1 MNCFNVSHSLNMYN
15 LTLIEYDFIF
25 QMRYEMMI
33 MSINLILLIML
44 IKVSGIKSSMG
55 QKTLSYQE
63 ENTQP
68 QIQLIDDKHQ
78 PLHDKHQP
86 LHDEHQP
93 LHDKH
98 QLLKDEMTR
107 SIIELLSDKKERK
120 AKQII
125 SELNLE
131 CNKKYLNRTYLY
143 PMKEKGIL
151 DSDEWFWK
159 LSYV

>member
-15 LTLIEYDFIF
+15 LTLIDYDFIF

-68 QIQLIDDKHQ
+68 QIQPIDDKHQ

-86 LHDEHQP
+86 LH
-93 LHDKH
+93 
-98 QLLKDEMTR
+98 DEMTR

>member
-15 LTLIEYDFIF
+15 LTLIDYDFIF

-68 QIQLIDDKHQ
+68 QIQPIDDKHQ
-78 PLHDKHQP
+78 PLQ
-86 LHDEHQP
+86 DEHQP
-93 LHDKH
+93 L
-98 QLLKDEMTR
+98 QDEMTR

>member
-1 MNCFNVSHSLNMYN
+1 MKEEMNCNNMYN
-15 LTLIEYDFIF
+15 LTLSQTQSIDYDFIF

-55 QKTLSYQE
+55 QKTLYYQE

-68 QIQLIDDKHQ
+68 QIQPQ
-78 PLHDKHQP
+78 
-86 LHDEHQP
+86 DEHQP
-93 LHDKH
+93 LQDEH
-98 QLLKDEMTR
+98 QPLQDEHQPLQDEMTI
-107 SIIELLSDKKERK
+107 SIIKLLSDKKEMK

-151 DSDEWFWK
+151 DSEEWFWK
-159 LSYV
+159 LS

>member
-1 MNCFNVSHSLNMYN
+1 MKEEMNCNNMYN
-15 LTLIEYDFIF
+15 LTLSQTQSIDYDFIF

-55 QKTLSYQE
+55 QKTLYYQE

-68 QIQLIDDKHQ
+68 QIQPQ
-78 PLHDKHQP
+78 
-86 LHDEHQP
+86 DEHQP
-93 LHDKH
+93 LQDEH
-98 QLLKDEMTR
+98 QPLQDEMTI
-107 SIIELLSDKKERK
+107 SIIKLLSDKKEMK

-151 DSDEWFWK
+151 DSEEWFWK
-159 LSYV
+159 LS

>member
-1 MNCFNVSHSLNMYN
+1 MYN
-15 LTLIEYDFIF
+15 LTLIDYDFIF

-68 QIQLIDDKHQ
+68 QIQPIDDKHQ
-78 PLHDKHQP
+78 PLQ
-86 LHDEHQP
+86 DEHQP
-93 LHDKH
+93 L
-98 QLLKDEMTR
+98 QDEMTR

-125 SELNLE
+125 YELNLE